1 MVLISEAS
9 SAPLTALTA
18 RPKQQQQL
26 LLCSCGS
33 SSKLLPAHQLDVAK
47 LGAAAAAPHA
57 VMVVVVASQRTRP
70 PPPSPPSQPQQRSV
84 VLLLPLLL
92 ALLLLLG
99 GVPRAAAQL
108 EVTLVEPLTERVADV
123 RWQWGLQQSVN
134 ASSLSFNY
142 FQSSQVRWPG
152 MNDWGFGVA
161 GFCVA
166 KRASGPGRLWG

>member
-1 MVLISEAS
+1 MMLISEAS
-9 SAPLTALTA
+9 SAHLTALTA

-57 VMVVVVASQRTRP
+57 VVASQRTRP
-70 PPPSPPSQPQQRSV
+70 PPPSPPSQPQQRSAKM
-84 VLLLPLLL
+84 LLPLLL